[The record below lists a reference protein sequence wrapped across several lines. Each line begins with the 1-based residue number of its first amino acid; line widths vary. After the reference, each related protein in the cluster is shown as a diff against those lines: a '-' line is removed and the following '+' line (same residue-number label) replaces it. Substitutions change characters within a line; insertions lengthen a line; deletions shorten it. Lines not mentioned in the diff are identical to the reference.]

1 MGDWFFILAVC
12 NVFVRLRHFEKDFC
26 QAGEADI
33 QDYVPAQSV
42 FTGIFLHTTYD
53 YYCEVDF
60 RTDGACS
67 VAFV

>member
-1 MGDWFFILAVC
+1 M
-12 NVFVRLRHFEKDFC
+12 RSRRFEKAFYQTD
-26 QAGEADI
+26 EADI